1 MYKRPRILT
10 IAGSDSGGGAGI
22 QADLKTI
29 SALGCYG
36 TSVITALTAQNT
48 QGVDAIE
55 SLSGSFIYQQ
65 LKCVLEDIG
74 TDATKIGMV
83 QDTHVVE
90 AMRKAWDERGE
101 GPVVLDPVMV
111 AKSGDRLLRDE
122 AIASLKEQLF
132 PIARLITPNI
142 PEAEVLSGQHIRN
155 REDLRSVAESLG
167 SAYHHIDVLI
177 KGGHFEG
184 DQLEDVLYLVE
195 TNGIRTF
202 EGPRVRT
209 RNDHGTGCTLSSA
222 IASFLGLGHA
232 LPDAVEKGRQYLFE
246 ALEHGKEMNIGNGH
260 GPPDHFYFLS

>member
-1 MYKRPRILT
+1 MRKRPRILT

-65 LKCVLEDIG
+65 LKSVLEDIG

-90 AMRKAWDERGE
+90 SIRKVWDEHGE
-101 GPVVLDPVMV
+101 GPVVLDPVMI

-122 AIASLKEQLF
+122 AIDSLKERRF
-132 PIARLITPNI
+132 PIASLITPNI
-142 PEAEVLSGQHIRN
+142 PEAEVLSGQRVRS
-155 REDLRSVAESLG
+155 REDLRSVAKSLG
-167 SAYHHIDVLI
+167 AAFHGINVLI

-184 DQLEDVLYLVE
+184 DQLEDVLYLGE
-195 TNGIRTF
+195 NKGIRTF

-232 LPDAVEKGRQYLFE
+232 LPDAVEKGRHYLFE
-246 ALEHGKEMNIGNGH
+246 ALDQGKDMDIGYGH